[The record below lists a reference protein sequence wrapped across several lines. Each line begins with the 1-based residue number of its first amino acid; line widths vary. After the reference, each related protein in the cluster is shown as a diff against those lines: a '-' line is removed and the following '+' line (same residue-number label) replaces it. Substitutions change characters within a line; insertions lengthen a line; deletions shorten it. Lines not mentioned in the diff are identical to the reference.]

1 MLFGPEAIDQINNEC
16 NVQPGKRSTTTTTH
30 ILFQNKEKQN

>member
-16 NVQPGKRSTTTTTH
+16 NVQPGKRSTTTTN